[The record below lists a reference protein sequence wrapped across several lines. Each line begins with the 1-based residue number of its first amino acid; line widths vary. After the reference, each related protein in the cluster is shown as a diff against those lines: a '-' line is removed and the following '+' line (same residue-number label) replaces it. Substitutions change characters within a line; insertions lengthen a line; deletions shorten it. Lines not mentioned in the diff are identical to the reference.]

1 MSLGETFATCDLRV
15 NHIGLVLYVQKIG
28 RECVLG
34 IDIWRVLG
42 NVFFCVGIFILLE
55 RMFWLEKQ
63 WGDLERCFPV
73 YNLMYFERKKCLLL

>member
-1 MSLGETFATCDLRV
+1 MRV
-15 NHIGLVLYVQKIG
+15 NHIGLVLYVQKLG
-28 RECVLG
+28 RERVLG
-34 IDIWRVLG
+34 IVVFDGLLVWRVLG

-63 WGDLERCFPV
+63 WGDLKRCFPV